1 MAIRNRRGDIK
12 DLVRSSLLPGEYAIA
27 TDGTIIICYGGGKTK
42 DLASLEDLQKISLEE
57 TAYRDEIQRIID
69 NINIEIA
76 GISSALIEY
85 KQEVSGIV
93 NGIHQSITENANE
106 LGQFRD
112 EVTDT
117 VQTIHTNIQQ
127 IKTDIDQN
135 ITTQINQVK
144 EDIKEVETNVRE
156 NISVELESVKT
167 DIDEIKN
174 GAAKYPIATEA
185 EARAGIDDNKL
196 MTPLKV
202 AQAIEELASGGG
214 GGGGGSTIPIMSST
228 FTGGSFAVGEEIEI
242 RYRWSSPNEGY
253 GILHLM
259 VDNVEVQTAEV
270 QQGINRAVVTDLLK
284 GSHTILMYVTDRGAL
299 TTDKLSF

>member
-1 MAIRNRRGDIK
+1 MAIRNRRGDIN

-27 TDGTIIICYGGGKTK
+27 TNGTVTICYGGGKTK

-57 TAYRDEIQRIID
+57 TTYREEIRKIIDDINAEIAIQDSALNQRISE
-69 NINIEIA
+69 NTNAINLHKADMADAIA
-76 GISSALIEY
+76 GI
-85 KQEVSGIV
+85 
-93 NGIHQSITENANE
+93 N
-106 LGQFRD
+106 
-112 EVTDT
+112 
-117 VQTIHTNIQQ
+117 TNIEQ

-144 EDIKEVETNVRE
+144 EDIKEVETNIRE
-156 NISVELESVKT
+156 NISVELEAVKT

-202 AQAIEELASGGG
+202 AQAIEELSSG

-270 QQGINRAVVTDLLK
+270 QQGLNRAVVTDLLK